1 MKKLILALS
10 FTVACSSIA
19 LAQATPAAS
28 RLGDLQVGATFT
40 NANPEAV
47 PHRING
53 YGFYSDFDFRR
64 HIGVEVDF
72 HQLNDHQGLSENQIY
87 ERSYEAGGR
96 YFWNFG
102 RFKPYGKGLYGRGV
116 FNYPVVTD
124 QAGFSYRPN
133 LAYNMLVLGGGV
145 DIAVQKHINVRAEY
159 EYQRWFGYN
168 TDPQITPSFISPLT
182 PTLLTVGVAY
192 HFPPGKARRR

>member
-40 NANPEAV
+40 NANSDYVAN
-47 PHRING
+47 RLNG
-53 YGFYSDFDFRR
+53 FGIYSDFDFLR

-72 HQLNDHQGLSENQIY
+72 HQLNDGQNPSYSQIY

-96 YFWNFG
+96 YFWHLG
-102 RFKPYGKGLYGRGV
+102 RFKPYGRGMYGRGV
-116 FNYPVVTD
+116 LNFPA
-124 QAGFSYRPN
+124 AGPGIEHAN
-133 LAYNMLVLGGGV
+133 LAYNMLDLGAGV
-145 DIAVQKHINVRAEY
+145 DFPVQRHINVRAEY
-159 EYQRWFGYN
+159 EYQKWFSG
-168 TDPQITPSFISPLT
+168 PGLPKGLT
-182 PTLLTVGVAY
+182 PNLITFGVAY

>member
-1 MKKLILALS
+1 M
-10 FTVACSSIA
+10 ACSSIA

-40 NANPEAV
+40 NADPQYE
-47 PHRING
+47 PSRING
-53 YGFYSDFDFRR
+53 FGFYSDFDFRR
-64 HIGVEVDF
+64 HIGAEVDF
-72 HQLNDHQGLSENQIY
+72 HQLNDHQDPTNFQIY

-102 RFKPYGKGLYGRGV
+102 RFKPYGKALYGRGV
-116 FNYPVVTD
+116 FNYPLVSEPGI
-124 QAGFSYRPN
+124 QPYRPN
-133 LAYNMLVLGGGV
+133 LAYNMLIGGGGV
-145 DIAVQKHINVRAEY
+145 DIAVQKRINVRAEF
-159 EYQRWFGYN
+159 EYQRWFGFKPDAQVP
-168 TDPQITPSFISPLT
+168 TSVSPLT

>member
-28 RLGDLQVGATFT
+28 RLGDLQVGATYT
-40 NANPEAV
+40 YGNPDYGIDGSRV
-47 PHRING
+47 NG
-53 YGFYSDFDFRR
+53 YGFYSDFDFRK
-64 HIGVEVDF
+64 HIGAEVDF
-72 HQLNDHQGLSENQIY
+72 HQVKDYQGLSSQQIY

-96 YFWNFG
+96 YFWNVG

-116 FNYPVVTD
+116 FNFPLVTLPNI
-124 QAGFSYRPN
+124 QPYRPN
-133 LAYNMLVLGGGV
+133 LAYNMLDLGAGV
-145 DIAVQKHINVRAEY
+145 DIAVMKHLNVRAEY
-159 EYQRWFGYN
+159 EYQHWFGFQQN
-168 TDPQITPSFISPLT
+168 SLT
-182 PTLLTVGVAY
+182 PQLITVGAAY